1 MDNALF
7 TERIISVKTRIRLFR
22 SFIRSFNRVPTHQ
35 YQGYTLILDGDVDGV
50 MRNRFNVGTGP
61 KTHEQDQFR
70 IGDSVRAHATPIPK
84 PETEW
89 AGSYRVLYSNS
100 PNERTLAIG
109 RLVRTAASRR
119 CESDTVHREIS
130 D

>member
-1 MDNALF
+1 
-7 TERIISVKTRIRLFR
+7 
-22 SFIRSFNRVPTHQ
+22 
-35 YQGYTLILDGDVDGV
+35 
-50 MRNRFNVGTGP
+50 MRNRFNVGTSP

-109 RLVRTAASRR
+109 HLVRTAASRR
-119 CESDTVHREIS
+119 IESGGHILYDNVYSRALIRRLIVA
-130 D
+130 

>member
-1 MDNALF
+1 VDNALF
-7 TERIISVKTRIRLFR
+7 TGRIISVKTRIRLFR
-22 SFIRSFNRVPTHQ
+22 LFIRSFNRVPTHQ

-89 AGSYRVLYSNS
+89 AGSYRVLYPNS